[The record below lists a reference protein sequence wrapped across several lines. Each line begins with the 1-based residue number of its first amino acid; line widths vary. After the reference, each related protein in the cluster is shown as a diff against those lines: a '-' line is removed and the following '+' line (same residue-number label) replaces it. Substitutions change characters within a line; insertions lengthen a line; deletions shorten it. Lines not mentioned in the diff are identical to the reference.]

1 MNFTKKRNIVI
12 EFIKNIKETL
22 IILLGITCLIY
33 VPYLYALA
41 LGYNT
46 DVLSDIASVWIRGFF
61 LILFG
66 AAIPTA
72 LLLMVI
78 EDGLIA
84 IKISKISCKLPVT
97 EKEMDEF
104 AKNKTCE
111 EIIMDME
118 KFLTFS
124 VLGEEYCLYYS
135 PKHMELL
142 KPFYSYIKDNYT
154 SEEIGT
160 ASELAKKIQYMG
172 EQEVYLIPK

>member
-12 EFIKNIKETL
+12 EFIKNISDTL
-22 IILLGITCLIY
+22 LILLKILCFIF

-46 DVLSDIASVWIRGFF
+46 DVLSDVASVWLRGFS

-72 LLLMVI
+72 LLFMII

-84 IKISKISCKLPVT
+84 IKISRISCRLPVT

-118 KFLTFS
+118 KLLTY
-124 VLGEEYCLYYS
+124 VVWGEEYHFYDN
-135 PKHMELL
+135 PKQLKLL
-142 KPFYSYIKDNYT
+142 EPFYSYIKDNYT
-154 SEEIGT
+154 NEEIGT

-172 EQEVYLIPK
+172 EQEVYLIPR